1 MHAPPPI
8 YGETM
13 TPKTIDGTPTSPY
26 SQEAL
31 AAAWEAGETGA
42 FTTADSIIYKSENEP
57 TCYILYCGYEDTTTQ
72 HNERIVHR
80 G

>member
-1 MHAPPPI
+1 
-8 YGETM
+8 M
-13 TPKTIDGTPTSPY
+13 TPKTIDGNPTSPY

-80 G
+80 GR